1 MTTDEKREE
10 LRERIEAGEERN
22 AKRSELAERAIE
34 ARDQAVGFA
43 KQHPI
48 AVVAGGVALGLLVGA
63 LTPKGRLLGKR
74 AGKWAAMLAEVGAVY
89 AADMIAKAGDAAVAG
104 KDRLEDLGDSAAA
117 VARTVTRDVGYKAGT
132 AADTARSIG
141 KRVSRKT
148 GRTMRD
154 LKDRVS
160 H

>member
-1 MTTDEKREE
+1 MTTEEKREE
-10 LRERIEAGEERN
+10 LRERIEAAEERN
-22 AKRSELAERAIE
+22 EKRNELAERAIE

-43 KQHPI
+43 KEHPV
-48 AVVAGGVALGLLVGA
+48 AVVAGGVVLGLVIGA

-74 AGKWAAMLAEVGAVY
+74 AGKWVAMAAELGTIY
-89 AADMIAKAGDAAVAG
+89 AADMIAKAGDAALAG
-104 KDRLEDLGDSAAA
+104 KDRLEDFGDSAAA
-117 VARTVTRDVGYKAGT
+117 AARTASRDIGYKAGT
-132 AADTARSIG
+132 AADTAKAIG

-154 LKDRVS
+154 LKDRVT